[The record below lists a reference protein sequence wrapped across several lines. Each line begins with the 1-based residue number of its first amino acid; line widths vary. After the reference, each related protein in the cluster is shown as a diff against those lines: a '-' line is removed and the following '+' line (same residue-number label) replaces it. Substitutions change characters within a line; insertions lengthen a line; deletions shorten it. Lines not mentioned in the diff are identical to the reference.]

1 MIYAI
6 AVMTLALCSTMT
18 LSEDDQDYSMM
29 VGLDNYRRLGSRWN
43 DGTACLAGTTCAN
56 CDHGAT
62 WWWGIG
68 IRHVGM
74 TACGNEPKW
83 EDGSTCTK
91 GFSCNAC
98 ENGSSWWNAK
108 MSFACGSAPSPKPTP
123 APTDNPTP
131 LPTPSPTQSPSAK
144 PTPAP
149 TPSPT
154 PAPTFNI
161 ELHGKCYHAGN
172 SKASRDEACAGDLV
186 CARVGFDGRHFGG
199 CYKMF
204 GKYKPGPLFS
214 NHCCSKIPTVAD
226 GEKCVLGNS
235 LISTCQ
241 KCQNPA
247 GYWYSKLSHACGQ
260 EPKWNDGTICLLG
273 SSCNRCK
280 NKATFW
286 RRKFSFA
293 CGKQ

>member
-1 MIYAI
+1 
-6 AVMTLALCSTMT
+6 MT
-18 LSEDDQDYSMM
+18 LSKEDYDFSLM
-29 VGLDNYRRLGSRWN
+29 VGLDDIYRRRAGSSRWN
-43 DGTACLAGTTCAN
+43 DGTACLVGTTCAN
-56 CDHGAT
+56 CDHEAT
-62 WWWGIG
+62 WWWSIG

-74 TACGNEPKW
+74 TACGSEPKW
-83 EDGSTCTK
+83 KDGEKCTK
-91 GFSCNAC
+91 DTTWHMFGRLEDLSCQAC
-98 ENGSSWWNAK
+98 ENGSSWWEAK
-108 MSFACGSAPSPKPTP
+108 SSYACGYAPTPKPTP
-123 APTDNPTP
+123 APTAT
-131 LPTPSPTQSPSAK
+131 

-161 ELHGKCYHAGN
+161 ELHGKCYHAGD

-199 CYKMF
+199 CYMSV
-204 GKYKPGPLFS
+204 GKILELEVVLKPGPPFS
-214 NHCCSKIPTVAD
+214 AHCCSKIPTVAD
-226 GEKCVLGNS
+226 GEKCVPGNS

-241 KCQNPA
+241 KCRNPA
-247 GYWYSKLSHACGQ
+247 SYWYSKLSHACGQ

-273 SSCNRCK
+273 TSCSRCK

-286 RRKFSFA
+286 RRKLSYA